1 MLCRRAAYWSS
12 PADASPPWDCFF
24 WWIIGHPLVVAVVSV
39 GGLGDVVLFVG
50 SSMLG
55 RLVGLGGLVC
65 FSLPFCGRRSASS
78 VAICFRCPFF
88 SFSLLLVLC
97 VLVQVNS
104 YLASIKLC
112 L

>member
-1 MLCRRAAYWSS
+1 MLCRRVAYWSS
-12 PADASPPWDCFF
+12 PADASPLWDYFF
-24 WWIIGHPLVVAVVSV
+24 WWILGHPLIVAVVSV
-39 GGLGDVVLFVG
+39 GGLSDVVLFVG

-78 VAICFRCPFF
+78 VAICFCWSFF

-104 YLASIKLC
+104 CLASIKLC